1 MRRHR
6 NGTLVSGGALALALS
21 ACFIP
26 RAIEKHAWADFAGQL
41 RHQQVGDVDYGYRRF
56 GSGPPLVLICG
67 ITMTMT
73 QWDLRLL
80 KDLRHSFDVVIF
92 DNPGIGQTTDSSKAP
107 LSIEGMAAGTIALAE
122 ALGIERPNILGW
134 SMGGEIATAIGALH
148 GDKVGAVVVAAGN
161 PGGPHAVPTKGTAF
175 ETLTQSKATGMARKR
190 EIASVLFPK
199 DQRSAALHYGFDLML
214 VPQEAATKAAVARQL
229 AAVHQWKSG
238 PGVWDPLGRT
248 QSRMLFAGGDEDV
261 IVPIQNS
268 VNMAGQAPKGQLKRY
283 SDAGHA
289 FLFQEPGAFAAEVK
303 EFLIDG

>member
-122 ALGIERPNILGW
+122 ALGIDTTR
-134 SMGGEIATAIGALH
+134 GAVISQVIPDSAADDAGMH
-148 GDKVGAVVVAAGN
+148 EGDVVVAVN
-161 PGGPHAVPTKGTAF
+161 D
-175 ETLTQSKATGMARKR
+175 R
-190 EIASVLFPK
+190 EITDASSLRNTIGLFRADDEIEVSFLRDGQRMSKRIRIRAIEPPAGQGLKINKRLEGIRLADIDDQDGPQGQRGVRVVEIVQNSLAWQSGLREGDLIISVNKQPIYSLK
-199 DQRSAALHYGFDLML
+199 DVER
-214 VPQEAATKAAVARQL
+214 AV
-229 AAVHQWKSG
+229 
-238 PGVWDPLGRT
+238 D
-248 QSRMLFAGGDEDV
+248 DEDAMLLLNVVRGNSGLFIV
-261 IVPIQNS
+261 IP
-268 VNMAGQAPKGQLKRY
+268 
-283 SDAGHA
+283 
-289 FLFQEPGAFAAEVK
+289 
-303 EFLIDG
+303 